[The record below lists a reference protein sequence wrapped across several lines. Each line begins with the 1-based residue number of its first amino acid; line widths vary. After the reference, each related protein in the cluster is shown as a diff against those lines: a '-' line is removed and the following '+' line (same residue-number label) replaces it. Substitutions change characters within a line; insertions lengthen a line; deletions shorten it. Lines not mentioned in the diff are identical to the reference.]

1 MDKLYSKSHLVHEK
15 LTFTFLASPSY
26 NIAPATTTQQPAV
39 EQTDPTQGS
48 FVEVTESPVLLQGAI
63 MTTTSTTVAF
73 NYQEPPIAPEPEP
86 VLMEGATT
94 AEAEAAAM
102 DETSTEVPLINGGV
116 VLAPE
121 STSTVEGQE
130 RLAQI
135 LSTPPDE
142 VFAGARPLE
151 PFGK

>member
-1 MDKLYSKSHLVHEK
+1 M
-15 LTFTFLASPSY
+15 
-26 NIAPATTTQQPAV
+26 
-39 EQTDPTQGS
+39 EQTDPTLGGS
-48 FVEVTESPVLLQGAI
+48 QVATVTESPILLQGAI
-63 MTTTSTTVAF
+63 ITTTSTTVAF
-73 NYQEPPIAPEPEP
+73 NYQEAPIEPEPEP

-94 AEAEAAAM
+94 AEAEAAAL
-102 DETSTEVPLINGGV
+102 DETSTVPLINGGV

-130 RLAQI
+130 KLAQI

-151 PFGK
+151 PFGKYLGGAFFVDTCPSYVHKLTFIRSLLQIALA

>member
-1 MDKLYSKSHLVHEK
+1 MPLL
-15 LTFTFLASPSY
+15 L
-26 NIAPATTTQQPAV
+26 IAPATTTPATTTQELAV
-39 EQTDPTQGS
+39 ERTDPTLGS
-48 FVEVTESPVLLQGAI
+48 QVATVTESPILLQGAI
-63 MTTTSTTVAF
+63 ITTTSTTVAF
-73 NYQEPPIAPEPEP
+73 NYNEAPIEPEPEP

-94 AEAEAAAM
+94 AEAEAAAL
-102 DETSTEVPLINGGV
+102 DETSTELPLINGGV

-151 PFGK
+151 PFGIARRSFLGFLLILCT

>member
-1 MDKLYSKSHLVHEK
+1 MVAATE
-15 LTFTFLASPSY
+15 APSL
-26 NIAPATTTQQPAV
+26 IM
-39 EQTDPTQGS
+39 
-48 FVEVTESPVLLQGAI
+48 GAI
-63 MTTTSTTVAF
+63 ITTTSTTVPF
-73 NYQEPPIAPEPEP
+73 NYNEAPIDPEPEP

-94 AEAEAAAM
+94 AEAEAAAL

-121 STSTVEGQE
+121 STSTVDGQE

-142 VFAGARPLE
+142 VVAGARPLE
-151 PFGK
+151 PFGKYLGGAFFVDSCSSYVHKNSHSSDCYRLRWHEWS

>member
-1 MDKLYSKSHLVHEK
+1 M
-15 LTFTFLASPSY
+15 
-26 NIAPATTTQQPAV
+26 
-39 EQTDPTQGS
+39 EQTDPTLGGS
-48 FVEVTESPVLLQGAI
+48 QVATVTESPILLQGAI
-63 MTTTSTTVAF
+63 ITTTSTTVAF
-73 NYQEPPIAPEPEP
+73 NYQEAPIEPEPEP

-94 AEAEAAAM
+94 AEAEAAAL

-130 RLAQI
+130 KLAQI

-151 PFGK
+151 PFGKYLGGAFFVDSCSSYVHKNSHSSDCYRLRWHEWS

>member
-1 MDKLYSKSHLVHEK
+1 MER
-15 LTFTFLASPSY
+15 
-26 NIAPATTTQQPAV
+26 
-39 EQTDPTQGS
+39 TDPTLGS
-48 FVEVTESPVLLQGAI
+48 QVATVTESPILLQGAI
-63 MTTTSTTVAF
+63 ITTTSTTVAF
-73 NYQEPPIAPEPEP
+73 NYNEAPIEPEPEP

-94 AEAEAAAM
+94 AEAEAAAL
-102 DETSTEVPLINGGV
+102 DETSTELPLINGGV

-142 VFAGARPLE
+142 VVAVVLDLSNHLVSI
-151 PFGK
+151 

>member
-1 MDKLYSKSHLVHEK
+1 MW
-15 LTFTFLASPSY
+15 
-26 NIAPATTTQQPAV
+26 
-39 EQTDPTQGS
+39 
-48 FVEVTESPVLLQGAI
+48 GAI
-63 MTTTSTTVAF
+63 ITTTSTTVPF
-73 NYQEPPIAPEPEP
+73 NYNEAPIELEPEP
-86 VLMEGATT
+86 ILMEGATTTT
-94 AEAEAAAM
+94 AEAEAAAL
-102 DETSTEVPLINGGV
+102 DETSAELPLINGGV

-151 PFGK
+151 PFGKYPPLLVDSCSSYVHKLTLIRLLQIALA

>member
-1 MDKLYSKSHLVHEK
+1 MVAATE
-15 LTFTFLASPSY
+15 APSL
-26 NIAPATTTQQPAV
+26 IM
-39 EQTDPTQGS
+39 
-48 FVEVTESPVLLQGAI
+48 GAI
-63 MTTTSTTVAF
+63 ITTTSTTVPF
-73 NYQEPPIAPEPEP
+73 NYNEAPIEPEPEP

-94 AEAEAAAM
+94 AEAEAAAL
-102 DETSTEVPLINGGV
+102 DETSTELPLINGGV

-151 PFGK
+151 PFGKYLGGAFLVDSCSSYVHKLTFIRLLQIALA

>member
-1 MDKLYSKSHLVHEK
+1 M
-15 LTFTFLASPSY
+15 
-26 NIAPATTTQQPAV
+26 
-39 EQTDPTQGS
+39 
-48 FVEVTESPVLLQGAI
+48 GAI
-63 MTTTSTTVAF
+63 ITTTSTTVPF
-73 NYQEPPIAPEPEP
+73 NYNEAPIELEPEP
-86 VLMEGATT
+86 ILMEGATTTT
-94 AEAEAAAM
+94 AEAEAAAL
-102 DETSTEVPLINGGV
+102 DETSTELPLINGGV

-151 PFGK
+151 PFGKYPPLLVDSCSSYVHKLTLIRLLQIALA

>member
-1 MDKLYSKSHLVHEK
+1 
-15 LTFTFLASPSY
+15 
-26 NIAPATTTQQPAV
+26 
-39 EQTDPTQGS
+39 
-48 FVEVTESPVLLQGAI
+48 
-63 MTTTSTTVAF
+63 
-73 NYQEPPIAPEPEP
+73 
-86 VLMEGATT
+86 MEGATT
-94 AEAEAAAM
+94 AEAEAAAL
-102 DETSTEVPLINGGV
+102 DETSTELPLINGGV

-151 PFGK
+151 PFGKYLGGAFLVDSCSSYVHKLTLIRFPFTDCAGMNGRDCCLAIKHQVQDSDVYVSTSLH